1 MTSSAAY
8 AHPRAEGVAVQPRAS
23 ATSRRT
29 RICSTSITRIASAFP
44 ASRPL
49 RGAGLRRGVE
59 HAVPAL
65 EAGRDGE
72 PNEGCRHHGKADDA
86 GKQEVDAL
94 ATTDVEQRNGRPE
107 NQQSDRNDEHEQ
119 ELFAIAQESP
129 QLYSSLRPDHP

>member
-8 AHPRAEGVAVQPRAS
+8 AYPRAEGVAVQPRAS

-44 ASRPL
+44 ASRL
-49 RGAGLRRGVE
+49 RGSGLAPRRVE

-86 GKQEVDAL
+86 GKQEVDA

-107 NQQSDRNDEHEQ
+107 NQQSDRNDEHKQ
-119 ELFAIAQESP
+119 ELLAIAQERP